1 MFMKTGKYSFFIFL
15 ALLSISEVFNSN
27 CLQAQADTIPYVS
40 HYVLPDFVVG
50 SVLMKTGATE
60 YALLNYNMITEEM
73 IFDKNGTKLALA
85 ELEAIDTV
93 YIDSLLFIPHEKIF
107 LEVLYKGTV
116 VLYKQNKCNL
126 LIAGNPAGYGGSTET
141 GASRNVSNISGMG
154 RAYKLKLPDDYHITD
169 ASQYLIEKEG
179 KFQKATTVSQIRKVF
194 PEKSDE
200 IKQLTHTKG
209 FDAKKKED
217 MISLVIKCSEP

>member
-1 MFMKTGKYSFFIFL
+1 MSMKTRRYGLIIFF
-15 ALLSISEVFNSN
+15 ALFAISGVFNNN
-27 CLQAQADTIPYVS
+27 CLLAQADTIPYVS
-40 HYVLPDFVVG
+40 HYVLPDFIVG
-50 SVLMKTGATE
+50 SVKMKNGATE
-60 YALLNYNMITEEM
+60 YALMNYNMITEEM

-85 ELEAIDTV
+85 ELAAIDTV
-93 YIDSLLFIPHEKIF
+93 YLDSILFIPHDKIF

-141 GASRNVSNISGMG
+141 GASKNVSNISGMG

-169 ASQYLIEKEG
+169 ASQYWIEKEG
-179 KFQKATTVSQIRKVF
+179 KFQKATTIGQIKKVF

-200 IKQLTHTKG
+200 IKQL
-209 FDAKKKED
+209 AQ
-217 MISLVIKCSEP
+217 